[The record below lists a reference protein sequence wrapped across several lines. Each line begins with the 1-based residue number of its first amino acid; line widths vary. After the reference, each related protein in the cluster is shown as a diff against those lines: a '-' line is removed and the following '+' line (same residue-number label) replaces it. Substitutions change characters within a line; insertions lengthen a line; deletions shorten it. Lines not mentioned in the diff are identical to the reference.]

1 MAKSIRVMLV
11 DDHDVV
17 RTGLKSFLDTQEG
30 LEVVAEASNGADA
43 VTHALDTD
51 PDGHHYARHGWHG
64 SNPPTKN
71 PLPKLPRPCPNR
83 P

>member
-30 LEVVAEASNGADA
+30 LEVDAEASN
-43 VTHALDTD
+43 
-51 PDGHHYARHGWHG
+51 
-64 SNPPTKN
+64 
-71 PLPKLPRPCPNR
+71 
-83 P
+83 